1 MSVAL
6 SLIASS
12 QQYQYLLLIII
23 ITVVTVYI
31 PAQLTAVLIEPNFSF
46 PCNNVFVTS
55 DSDVTCI
62 NGIVLIS
69 LPPFLSS
76 HFLPLFLTSVGI
88 KMVLFPF
95 CLATSS
101 P

>member
-6 SLIASS
+6 SLIASL

-23 ITVVTVYI
+23 IITVVTLYI

-69 LPPFLSS
+69 LSLFSFPLVSSLSS
-76 HFLPLFLTSVGI
+76 SHQ
-88 KMVLFPF
+88 
-95 CLATSS
+95 
-101 P
+101 